1 MHFVDILHVRKTWGI
16 EIWSS
21 FSSSGYNPSN
31 QSCNNPSNQSCTSTY
46 CHQKEKRY
54 P

>member
-31 QSCNNPSNQSCTSTY
+31 QSCTSTY